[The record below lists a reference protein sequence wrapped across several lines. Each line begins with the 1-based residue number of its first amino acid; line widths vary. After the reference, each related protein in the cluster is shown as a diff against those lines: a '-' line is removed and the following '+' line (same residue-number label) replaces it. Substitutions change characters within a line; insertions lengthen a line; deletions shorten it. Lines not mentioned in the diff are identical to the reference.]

1 MSERDFFTIVSRLS
15 DPADPQPVPMA
26 VVPAAGA
33 GKFDELPQYF
43 TEDSELRIHGF
54 APIEEFWQGCAN
66 MVEAVRANFARISH
80 QNSSIEG
87 LIQQGD
93 AVALR
98 VRETGELVADRVL
111 TNGHSRTGHLGG
123 VWRDVVHLFGRPY
136 LALRGVLAHEV
147 LRNALHS
154 TMIILCGISWWNSGR

>member
-87 LIQQGD
+87 LIQQGRRRAAGSRD
-93 AVALR
+93 RR
-98 VRETGELVADRVL
+98 V
-111 TNGHSRTGHLGG
+111 
-123 VWRDVVHLFGRPY
+123 GRRP
-136 LALRGVLAHEV
+136 GTHE
-147 LRNALHS
+147 RA
-154 TMIILCGISWWNSGR
+154 TQERAT